1 MMNSKKVAALALA
14 ALMVLSA
21 SSAFA
26 ATSTQ
31 GPFNITAAV
40 NPSFAL
46 TANLHVVNTDGTT
59 GAAAGSIAFGTLTNQ
74 GGTLK
79 PAPATGA
86 YVALLNAV
94 ATDSSL
100 TTPYTITATSTA
112 LTSGANTIPAGACVL
127 TPVYIAAD
135 NGGVTD
141 GTLGAQNNWVGTRT
155 IYTSTAARPIRNVR
169 AYFAITDDTNNGST
183 AIVPLSQPSGNYTAT
198 TTFTMTAS

>member
-26 ATSTQ
+26 ASSSQ

-40 NPSFAL
+40 NPTFSL
-46 TANLHVVNTDGTT
+46 TANLFVVNADGTT
-59 GAAAGSIAFGTLTNQ
+59 GASAASLAFGTLTNQ

-79 PAPATGA
+79 PAAATGA
-86 YVALLNAV
+86 YVAYLNAL
-94 ATDSSL
+94 ATDSAL

-112 LTSGANTIPAGACVL
+112 LTAGANTIPSGACIL

-141 GTLGAQNNWVGTRT
+141 GTLGARDTWVGTKT
-155 IYTSTAARPIRNVR
+155 VYTSTASRPTRNVR
-169 AYFAITDDTNNGST
+169 AYFAITDDPALGST
-183 AIVPLSQPSGNYTAT
+183 AVVPLSQPSGNYSAT

>member
-1 MMNSKKVAALALA
+1 MMNSKKVAAFAVA

-21 SSAFA
+21 SSVFA
-26 ATSTQ
+26 ASDSE
-31 GPFNITAAV
+31 GPFNITAGV

-46 TANLHVVNTDGTT
+46 TADLHVVNADGTT
-59 GAAAGSIAFGTLTNQ
+59 GAVSPSLAFGNLTNQ

-79 PAPATGA
+79 PASTSAA
-86 YVALLNAV
+86 FVALLNAV
-94 ATDSSL
+94 ATDSAL

-112 LTSGANTIPAGACVL
+112 LTSGGNTLPAGACIV

-141 GTLGAQNNWVGTRT
+141 GTLGARNNWIGART

-169 AYFAITDDTNNGST
+169 AYFAITDDPAAGST
-183 AIVPLSQPSGNYTAT
+183 AVVPLSQPSGSYTAT